1 MKQIYQ
7 TLIFLIIAGFISNN
21 TNAQQKHFI
30 RIDEN
35 NDFLNI
41 SGHGTDKA
49 YSNGTRIDYF
59 YTRKNNNRSNL
70 LLRLLPR
77 AGSGSEQLYS
87 IGLMQVMVTP
97 NNISSTSFQNGDYAY
112 AGGLFAIYSQR
123 SFNRK
128 KQITLQTDLML
139 GMRGP
144 ASFAAETQKA
154 IHKLINYQV
163 PMGWDMQ
170 LKEKVLANIEF
181 TAEKGVLKAGNWLQL
196 NIAGRLS
203 AGTMIDMASLSPT
216 IRIGRLPASDLPL
229 VADRNS
235 TGKQKIFY
243 YLQVTG
249 RQNLQLYN
257 ALLEGEPSILS
268 SRAKENNTVS
278 YQTPQLNHA
287 LSELI
292 LGAGIGNSKLSLH
305 YFQTYSTP
313 YSKGLYNHSVG
324 NLVLY
329 FSL

>member
-1 MKQIYQ
+1 MNKIYQ
-7 TLIFLIIAGFISNN
+7 TLIFSIIFVFISYNS
-21 TNAQQKHFI
+21 NAQQKQII
-30 RIDEN
+30 RIDEQ

-41 SGHGTDKA
+41 SGHATDHA
-49 YSNGTRIDYF
+49 YSNGTRIDFF
-59 YTRKNNNRSNL
+59 YTRKSNSRSNP

-77 AGSGSEQLYS
+77 AGSGSEHLYS

-97 NNISSTSFQNGDYAY
+97 NDLSSSSFQKGDYAY
-112 AGGLFAIYSQR
+112 AGGLFAIYSQQ

-144 ASFAAETQKA
+144 ASLAAETQTG
-154 IHKLINYQV
+154 IHKLINNQV
-163 PMGWDMQ
+163 PQGWDMQ

-181 TAEKGVLKAGNWLQL
+181 TAEKGVLKARNWLQL

-203 AGTMIDMASLSPT
+203 AGTLIDMVSLSST
-216 IRIGRLPASDLPL
+216 LRIGRLPVSGLPL
-229 VADRNS
+229 FAGSNS
-235 TGKQKIFY
+235 KGKQNVFY

-257 ALLEGEPSILS
+257 ALLEGKPSIP
-268 SRAKENNTVS
+268 SRAEENNTLS
-278 YQTPQLNHA
+278 YQTPQLNHS